1 MRDFVVVG
9 LSHRTAPV
17 EVRERLAIPPQD
29 LQRELRLIAES
40 TGFEEALLIS
50 TCNRVELYATSAS
63 PLDAVREAKETLV
76 RRLAG
81 AGGEDVLYQE
91 RGIDAVRHVFRV
103 ASSLDSLVVGEP
115 QILGQV
121 KEAFDAANEAG
132 TVGTL
137 LGRCFTQAFSTA
149 KRVRNETGIAEG
161 TVSVS
166 SIACELA
173 KKIFGNLEGRRTLLL
188 GAGEM
193 GESAARSLR
202 QTGTKLHVINRSDE
216 RADALAQACDG
227 RAVPYERLTTEL
239 AEADVV
245 IASTASPNFI
255 LTPKLMKS
263 VVRTRRHRPLFIID
277 IAVPRDVDP
286 RVGNM
291 DNVFVYDVDDLQQVA
306 EENLAVRAREAALAE
321 TIVEEEVEAFLTW
334 RRSLELAPTIVALR
348 KHFGQIAEDEVRRT
362 LGRLQS
368 LSDSDRG
375 AIEAMSRSLVNKL
388 LHHPMTELKSG
399 TGDPDGALLIDAV
412 RRLFRLSED
421 ETAEEQM
428 ATDRGEPVR
437 TGPEAQ
443 VARLA
448 TAATGSTG
456 EAE

>member
-17 EVRERLAIPPQD
+17 EVRERLAVAPD
-29 LQRELRLIAES
+29 RLQQELREFAAH
-40 TGFEEALLIS
+40 GPFDEAILIS
-50 TCNRVELYATSAS
+50 TCNRVELYATSAN
-63 PLDAVREAKETLV
+63 PIEAAKHAKEALAS
-76 RRLAG
+76 RLADL
-81 AGGEDVLYQE
+81 AAQEVLYQE
-91 RGIDAVRHVFRV
+91 RGVDVIRHVFRV

-121 KEAFDAANEAG
+121 KEAFDAAKEAG

-137 LGRCFTQAFSTA
+137 LGRCFTQAFATA

-202 QTGTKLHVINRSDE
+202 QTGTQLHVVNRSEE
-216 RADALAQACDG
+216 RAQKLADACGG
-227 RAVPYERLTTEL
+227 RAVPYERLSMEL
-239 AEADVV
+239 ADADVV

-255 LTPKLMKS
+255 LTPKLMKG
-263 VVRTRRHRPLFIID
+263 VVRTRRRRPLFIID

-306 EENLAVRAREAALAE
+306 EENLSVRAREAAQAE
-321 TIVEEEVEAFLTW
+321 HIVEEEVESFLSW

-348 KHFGQIAEDEVRRT
+348 KRFGQLAEDELQRA
-362 LGRLQS
+362 LPRLDS
-368 LSDSDRG
+368 ASPSDRDVL
-375 AIEAMSRSLVNKL
+375 EAMGRSLVNKL
-388 LHHPMTELKSG
+388 LHQPLTQLKARSG
-399 TGDPDGALLIDAV
+399 EPDGALLIDAV
-412 RRLFRLSED
+412 RRLFALPDEEAAVKEPSTANAKEATVTQLS
-421 ETAEEQM
+421 
-428 ATDRGEPVR
+428 
-437 TGPEAQ
+437 
-443 VARLA
+443 
-448 TAATGSTG
+448 AAAASGSTG
-456 EAE
+456 ESK

>member
-1 MRDFVVVG
+1 MMRDFVVVG

-17 EVRERLAIPPQD
+17 EVRERLAVAPDRLEQ
-29 LQRELRLIAES
+29 ELREIAAI
-40 TGFEEALLIS
+40 GYFDEALLVS
-50 TCNRVELYATSAS
+50 TCNRVELYATSVD
-63 PLDAVREAKETLV
+63 PIEAARNAKNTLAK
-76 RRLAG
+76 RLADPM
-81 AGGEDVLYQE
+81 ADEVLYQQ
-91 RGIDAVRHVFRV
+91 RGVDVVRHIFRV

-121 KEAFDAANEAG
+121 KEAFDAAKNAG

-137 LGRCFTQAFSTA
+137 LGRCFTQAFAAA
-149 KRVRNETGIAEG
+149 KRVRRETGIAEG

-202 QTGTKLHVINRSDE
+202 QTGTQLHVVNRSEE
-216 RADALAQACDG
+216 RAQALAESCGG
-227 RAVPYERLTTEL
+227 RVVPYERLTMEL

-245 IASTASPNFI
+245 IASTASPKFI
-255 LTPKLMKS
+255 LTPELMKG

-306 EENLAVRAREAALAE
+306 EENLAVRAREAAHAE
-321 TIVEEEVEAFLTW
+321 RIIEEEIDAFMRW

-348 KHFGQIAEDEVRRT
+348 KRFGEIADEELRRA
-362 LGRLQS
+362 LPRLEAVS
-368 LSDSDRG
+368 PADR
-375 AIEAMSRSLVNKL
+375 AVLEAMGRSLVNKL
-388 LHHPMTELKSG
+388 LHQPLTQLKAG
-399 TGDPDGALLIDAV
+399 AGEPDGALLIDAV
-412 RRLFRLSED
+412 RRLFVLPENDSVAQEPSAEGGADPNVSRL
-421 ETAEEQM
+421 
-428 ATDRGEPVR
+428 
-437 TGPEAQ
+437 
-443 VARLA
+443 
-448 TAATGSTG
+448 TAATTAPTG
-456 EAE
+456 ESK

>member
-1 MRDFVVVG
+1 MMRDFVVVG

-17 EVRERLAIPPQD
+17 EVRERLAVAPNR
-29 LQRELRLIAES
+29 LQQELREIANS
-40 TGFEEALLIS
+40 LQLDEALLIS
-50 TCNRVELYATSAS
+50 TCNRVELYATSPDPVGA
-63 PLDAVREAKETLV
+63 AKNAKEALAK
-76 RRLAG
+76 RLPDPG
-81 AGGEDVLYQE
+81 TENVLYQE
-91 RGIDAVRHVFRV
+91 RGIDVIRHAFRV

-121 KEAFDAANEAG
+121 KEAYDAAKGAG

-137 LGRCFTQAFSTA
+137 LGRCFTQAFAAA
-149 KRVRNETGIAEG
+149 KRVRRETGIAEG

-202 QTGTKLHVINRSDE
+202 QTGTTLHVINRSEE
-216 RADALAQACDG
+216 RARLLAESCGG
-227 RAVPYERLTTEL
+227 RAVSYERLPVEL

-245 IASTASPNFI
+245 VSSTASPHFI
-255 LTPKLMKS
+255 LTPELMKG

-321 TIVEEEVEAFLTW
+321 RIIEEEVETFLIW

-348 KHFGQIAEDEVRRT
+348 KRFGQVAEEELRRA
-362 LGRLQS
+362 LPRLQN
-368 LSDSDRG
+368 LSEPDR
-375 AIEAMSRSLVNKL
+375 AILEAMSRSLVNKL
-388 LHHPMTELKSG
+388 LHQPMMQLKAG
-399 TGDPDGALLIDAV
+399 AGGPDGALLIDAV
-412 RRLFRLSED
+412 RRLFAIAEDMSE
-421 ETAEEQM
+421 AEVDSTHANAEPNLTHLAP
-428 ATDRGEPVR
+428 AT
-437 TGPEAQ
+437 TGP
-443 VARLA
+443 
-448 TAATGSTG
+448 TG
-456 EAE
+456 ESK

>member
-17 EVRERLAIPPQD
+17 EVRERLAVPANQ
-29 LQRELRLIAES
+29 LEQELREIVAAE
-40 TGFEEALLIS
+40 GFDEALLIS
-50 TCNRVELYATSAS
+50 TCNRVELYATSPNPVEAVANARQALAKRLSDAAS
-63 PLDAVREAKETLV
+63 DE
-76 RRLAG
+76 
-81 AGGEDVLYQE
+81 VLYQE
-91 RGIDAVRHVFRV
+91 RGVDVIRHVFRV

-121 KEAFDAANEAG
+121 KEAFDAAQEAG

-137 LGRCFTQAFSTA
+137 LGRCFTQAFAAA

-202 QTGTKLHVINRSDE
+202 QTGANLHVINRSQE
-216 RADALAQACDG
+216 RATALAESCGG
-227 RAVPYERLTTEL
+227 RAVPYERITVEL

-245 IASTASPNFI
+245 IASTASPKFI
-255 LTPKLMKS
+255 LTPKLMKG

-306 EENLAVRAREAALAE
+306 EENLAVRAREAGQAE
-321 TIVEEEVEAFLTW
+321 RIIEEEVESFLTW

-348 KHFGQIAEDEVRRT
+348 KRFGQVADDELRRALNRIDG
-362 LGRLQS
+362 LGEP
-368 LSDSDRG
+368 DR
-375 AIEAMSRSLVNKL
+375 AVLEAMSRSLVNKL
-388 LHHPMTELKSG
+388 LHQPMTQLKAG
-399 TGDPDGALLIDAV
+399 AGEPDGALLIDAV
-412 RRLFRLSED
+412 RRLFALSED
-421 ETAEEQM
+421 EPHASEPSTQGSTEGTVTQLAP
-428 ATDRGEPVR
+428 AT
-437 TGPEAQ
+437 TGP
-443 VARLA
+443 
-448 TAATGSTG
+448 TG
-456 EAE
+456 ESK

>member
-17 EVRERLAIPPQD
+17 EVRERLAVTPDRLEQ
-29 LQRELRLIAES
+29 ELREIS
-40 TGFEEALLIS
+40 VKGRFDEALLIS
-50 TCNRVELYATSAS
+50 TCNRVELYATSAN
-63 PLDAVREAKETLV
+63 PIEAAQSAKKALAE
-76 RRLAG
+76 RLSEA
-81 AGGEDVLYQE
+81 ATDEVLYQQ
-91 RGIDAVRHVFRV
+91 RGVDVIRHVFRV

-121 KEAFDAANEAG
+121 KEAFDAAKGAG

-137 LGRCFTQAFSTA
+137 LGRCFTQAFATA
-149 KRVRNETGIAEG
+149 KRVRSETGIAEG

-166 SIACELA
+166 SIASELA

-202 QTGTKLHVINRSDE
+202 QTGTQLHVVNRSEE
-216 RADALAQACDG
+216 RAQKLAEACGG
-227 RAVPYERLTTEL
+227 RAVPYERLSIEL

-255 LTPKLMKS
+255 LTPKLMKG

-306 EENLAVRAREAALAE
+306 DENLSVRAREAAQAE
-321 TIVEEEVEAFLTW
+321 HIVEEEVESFLSW

-348 KHFGQIAEDEVRRT
+348 KRFAQIAEDELERA
-362 LGRLQS
+362 LPRLES
-368 LSDSDRG
+368 AGPSDRLVL
-375 AIEAMSRSLVNKL
+375 EAMGRSLVNKL
-388 LHHPMTELKSG
+388 LHQPLTQLKSG
-399 TGDPDGALLIDAV
+399 AGEPDGALLIDAV
-412 RRLFRLSED
+412 RRLFDLSEE
-421 ETAEEQM
+421 ETAAKEASTENAKEGTVTQLS
-428 ATDRGEPVR
+428 AAAAS
-437 TGPEAQ
+437 GP
-443 VARLA
+443 
-448 TAATGSTG
+448 TG
-456 EAE
+456 ESK

>member
-17 EVRERLAIPPQD
+17 EVRERLAVAPDRLAQ
-29 LQRELRLIAES
+29 ELREFAS
-40 TGFEEALLIS
+40 SGRFDEALLIS
-50 TCNRVELYATSAS
+50 TCNRVELYATSVDPVAAS
-63 PLDAVREAKETLV
+63 KNAKEAFAG
-76 RRLAG
+76 RLSEPVG
-81 AGGEDVLYQE
+81 DEVLYQE
-91 RGIDAVRHVFRV
+91 RGVDVIRHVFRV

-121 KEAFDAANEAG
+121 KEAFDAAKGAG

-137 LGRCFTQAFSTA
+137 LGRCFTQAFATA
-149 KRVRNETGIAEG
+149 KRVRRETGIAVG

-202 QTGTKLHVINRSDE
+202 QTGTQLHVVNRSDE
-216 RADALAQACDG
+216 RAQRLAEVCGG
-227 RAVPYERLTTEL
+227 RAVPYERLSVEL
-239 AEADVV
+239 ADADVV
-245 IASTASPNFI
+245 IASTASKKFI
-255 LTPKLMKS
+255 LTPELMKG

-306 EENLAVRAREAALAE
+306 EENLSVRAREAARAE
-321 TIVEEEVEAFLTW
+321 QIVEEEVEAFLSW

-348 KHFGQIAEDEVRRT
+348 KRFGQIAAEELERA
-362 LGRLQS
+362 LPRLEGAS
-368 LSDSDRG
+368 SSDR
-375 AIEAMSRSLVNKL
+375 AVLEAMGRSLVNKL
-388 LHHPMTELKSG
+388 LHQPMTQLKAG
-399 TGDPDGALLIDAV
+399 AGEPDGALLIDAV
-412 RRLFRLSED
+412 RRLFALSEQ
-421 ETAEEQM
+421 EAAAEV
-428 ATDRGEPVR
+428 AS
-437 TGPEAQ
+437 PEDSKD
-443 VARLA
+443 ARVGQLA
-448 TAATGSTG
+448 AAGATGSTG
-456 EAE
+456 ETK

>member
-17 EVRERLAIPPQD
+17 EVRERLAVAPDRLEQ
-29 LQRELRLIAES
+29 ELRQIAAN
-40 TGFEEALLIS
+40 GAFDEALLIS
-50 TCNRVELYATSAS
+50 TCNRVELYATSA
-63 PLDAVREAKETLV
+63 DTVEAGRNAKAALSE
-76 RRLAG
+76 RLRGSASD
-81 AGGEDVLYQE
+81 DVLYQE
-91 RGIDAVRHVFRV
+91 RGVDVIRHVFRV

-121 KEAFDAANEAG
+121 KEAFDAAKGAG

-137 LGRCFTQAFSTA
+137 LGRCFTQAFATA

-173 KKIFGNLEGRRTLLL
+173 KKIFGNLDGRRTLLL

-202 QTGTKLHVINRSDE
+202 QTGTNLHVINRSEE
-216 RADALAQACDG
+216 RGRKLAEACGG
-227 RAVPYERLTTEL
+227 RAVPYERLVTEL

-306 EENLAVRAREAALAE
+306 EENLSVRAREAAQAE
-321 TIVEEEVEAFLTW
+321 HIVEEEVESFLSW
-334 RRSLELAPTIVALR
+334 RRSLALAPTIVALR
-348 KHFGQIAEDEVRRT
+348 KRFGQIADEELQRT
-362 LGRLQS
+362 IPRLDGVS
-368 LSDSDRG
+368 HADR
-375 AIEAMSRSLVNKL
+375 AVLEAMGRSMVNKL
-388 LHHPMTELKSG
+388 LHQPMTQLKAG
-399 TGDPDGALLIDAV
+399 AGEPDSALLIDAV
-412 RRLFRLSED
+412 RRLFALSEAD
-421 ETAEEQM
+421 TAP
-428 ATDRGEPVR
+428 REPS
-437 TGPEAQ
+437 TEAAQ
-443 VARLA
+443 EASVAHLTA
-448 TAATGSTG
+448 AATGPAG
-456 EAE
+456 ESK

>member
-1 MRDFVVVG
+1 MRDFLVVG

-17 EVRERLAIPPQD
+17 EVRERLAVTPAR
-29 LQRELRLIAES
+29 LEHELREIA
-40 TGFEEALLIS
+40 TRGGFDEALLIS
-50 TCNRVELYATSAS
+50 TCNRVELYATSAN
-63 PLDAVREAKETLV
+63 PVEASKIAKSALTE
-76 RRLAG
+76 RLAG
-81 AGGEDVLYQE
+81 SADDDVLYQE
-91 RGIDAVRHVFRV
+91 RGVDVIRHVFRV

-121 KEAFDAANEAG
+121 KEAFDAAKSAG

-137 LGRCFTQAFSTA
+137 LGRCFTQAFATA

-202 QTGTKLHVINRSDE
+202 QTGTQLHVINRSEE
-216 RADALAQACDG
+216 RAQRLAEACGG
-227 RAVPYERLTTEL
+227 RAVPYERLSTEL
-239 AEADVV
+239 ADADVV
-245 IASTASPNFI
+245 IASTASPQFI
-255 LTPKLMKS
+255 LTPKLMKG

-306 EENLAVRAREAALAE
+306 EENLTVRAREAAQAE
-321 TIVEEEVEAFLTW
+321 HIVEEELEAFLSW

-348 KHFGQIAEDEVRRT
+348 KRFGQIAEEELQRT
-362 LGRLQS
+362 LPRLDSASQ
-368 LSDSDRG
+368 SDR
-375 AIEAMSRSLVNKL
+375 AVVEAMGRSLINKL
-388 LHHPMTELKSG
+388 LHQPMTQLKAG
-399 TGDPDGALLIDAV
+399 AGEPDGALLIDAV
-412 RRLFRLSED
+412 RRLFALSED
-421 ETAEEQM
+421 EAAAKEPSTESPKEAKVTKLTTA
-428 ATDRGEPVR
+428 
-437 TGPEAQ
+437 
-443 VARLA
+443 
-448 TAATGSTG
+448 AATGTRG
-456 EAE
+456 ESK

>member
-17 EVRERLAIPPQD
+17 EVRERLAVAPGE
-29 LQRELRLIAES
+29 LERELRDLAAE
-40 TGFEEALLIS
+40 TGLEEALLIS
-50 TCNRVELYATSAS
+50 TCNRVELYATSRN
-63 PLDAVREAKETLV
+63 PVDAAHEAKETMAKRLV
-76 RRLAG
+76 GIADH
-81 AGGEDVLYQE
+81 DVLYQE
-91 RGIDAVRHVFRV
+91 RGIDVVRHIFRV

-137 LGRCFTQAFSTA
+137 LNRCFSQAFSTA

-173 KKIFGNLEGRRTLLL
+173 KKIFGNLQGRRTLLL

-193 GESAARSLR
+193 GEAAARSLR

-216 RADALAQACDG
+216 RAEALARACDG
-227 RAVPYERLTTEL
+227 RAVPYEQLTTEL

-245 IASTASPNFI
+245 IASTASPQFI

-286 RVGNM
+286 RIGNM

-306 EENLAVRAREAALAE
+306 EENLAVRAREAAQAE
-321 TIVEEEVEAFLTW
+321 RIIEEEVESFISW

-348 KHFGQIAEDEVRRT
+348 KRFGEVAEEELRRA
-362 LGRLQS
+362 LPRLEGVG
-368 LSDSDRG
+368 DADR
-375 AIEAMSRSLVNKL
+375 AVLEAMSRSLVNKL
-388 LHHPMTELKSG
+388 LHQPMTELKAG
-399 TGDPDGALLIDAV
+399 AGQPDGALLIDAV
-412 RRLFRLSED
+412 RRLFALADDSSESR
-421 ETAEEQM
+421 ESQAESNV
-428 ATDRGEPVR
+428 TPI
-437 TGPEAQ
+437 
-443 VARLA
+443 
-448 TAATGSTG
+448 TAARGQTG
-456 EAE
+456 ESK

>member
-17 EVRERLAIPPQD
+17 EVRERLAVPPGRLEQ
-29 LQRELRLIAES
+29 ELREISAN
-40 TGFEEALLIS
+40 GRFDEALLIS
-50 TCNRVELYATSAS
+50 TCNRVELYATSANPIEAAQS
-63 PLDAVREAKETLV
+63 AKKALAERLSDAATDE
-76 RRLAG
+76 
-81 AGGEDVLYQE
+81 VLYQQ
-91 RGIDAVRHVFRV
+91 RGVDVIRHVFRV

-121 KEAFDAANEAG
+121 KEAFDAAKGAG

-137 LGRCFTQAFSTA
+137 LGRCFTQAFATA

-166 SIACELA
+166 SIASELA

-202 QTGTKLHVINRSDE
+202 QTGTQLHVINRSEE
-216 RADALAQACDG
+216 RAQKLAEACGG
-227 RAVPYERLTTEL
+227 RAVPYERLSIEL

-255 LTPKLMKS
+255 LTPKLMKG

-306 EENLAVRAREAALAE
+306 DENLSVRAKEAAQAE
-321 TIVEEEVEAFLTW
+321 HIVEEEVESFLSW

-348 KHFGQIAEDEVRRT
+348 KRFAQIAEEELQRA
-362 LGRLQS
+362 LPRLES
-368 LSDSDRG
+368 GGPSDRLVL
-375 AIEAMSRSLVNKL
+375 EAMGRSLINKL
-388 LHHPMTELKSG
+388 LHQPLTQLKAG
-399 TGDPDGALLIDAV
+399 AGEPDGALLIDAL
-412 RRLFRLSED
+412 RRLFDLSAE
-421 ETAEEQM
+421 ETASK
-428 ATDRGEPVR
+428 EPSTENAKEGTV
-437 TGPEAQ
+437 TQLSAAAASGP
-443 VARLA
+443 
-448 TAATGSTG
+448 TG
-456 EAE
+456 ESK

>member
-17 EVRERLAIPPQD
+17 EVRERLAVAPTD
-29 LQRELRLIAES
+29 LQRELREIATDS
-40 TGFEEALLIS
+40 GLEEVLLIS
-50 TCNRVELYATSAS
+50 TCNRVELYATSAN
-63 PLDAVREAKETLV
+63 PLEAARDAKQTLTK
-76 RRLAG
+76 RLGDAAG
-81 AGGEDVLYQE
+81 EGVLYQE

-121 KEAFDAANEAG
+121 KDAFDAAKEAG
-132 TVGTL
+132 TIGTL
-137 LGRCFTQAFSTA
+137 LGRCFTQAFATA

-173 KKIFGNLEGRRTLLL
+173 KKIFGNLEGRQTLLL

-202 QTGTKLHVINRSDE
+202 QTGTNLHIINRSEE
-216 RADALAQACDG
+216 RAQMLAIACDG
-227 RAVPYERLTTEL
+227 RAVPYERLATEL
-239 AEADVV
+239 SDADVV
-245 IASTASPNFI
+245 IASTASPQFI
-255 LTPKLMKS
+255 LTPQLMKS

-321 TIVEEEVEAFLTW
+321 RIIEDEVESFLSW

-348 KHFGQIAEDEVRRT
+348 KRFGQVAEEELRRALPR
-362 LGRLQS
+362 LGGLGE
-368 LSDSDRG
+368 SDR
-375 AIEAMSRSLVNKL
+375 AVLEAMSRSLVNKL
-388 LHHPMTELKSG
+388 LHQPMTELKAG
-399 TGDPDGALLIDAV
+399 AGEPDGALLIDAV
-412 RRLFRLSED
+412 RRLFALSEH
-421 ETAEEQM
+421 ETPPEETSTQTSAEANVSQLT
-428 ATDRGEPVR
+428 A
-437 TGPEAQ
+437 
-443 VARLA
+443 
-448 TAATGSTG
+448 AATGPTG
-456 EAE
+456 DTK

>member
-17 EVRERLAIPPQD
+17 EVRERLAVAPDRLEQ
-29 LQRELRLIAES
+29 ELREIS
-40 TGFEEALLIS
+40 VKGRFDEALLIS
-50 TCNRVELYATSAS
+50 TCNRVELYATSAN
-63 PLDAVREAKETLV
+63 PIEAAQSAKKALAE
-76 RRLAG
+76 RLSEA
-81 AGGEDVLYQE
+81 ATDEVLYQQ
-91 RGIDAVRHVFRV
+91 RGVDVIRHVFRV

-121 KEAFDAANEAG
+121 KEAFDAAKGAG

-137 LGRCFTQAFSTA
+137 LGRCFTQAFATA
-149 KRVRNETGIAEG
+149 KRVRSETGIAEG

-166 SIACELA
+166 SIASELA

-202 QTGTKLHVINRSDE
+202 QTGTQLHVVNRSEE
-216 RADALAQACDG
+216 RAQKLAEACGG
-227 RAVPYERLTTEL
+227 RAVAYERLSIEL

-255 LTPKLMKS
+255 LTPKLMKG

-306 EENLAVRAREAALAE
+306 DENLSVRAREAAQAE
-321 TIVEEEVEAFLTW
+321 HIVEEEVESFLSW

-348 KHFGQIAEDEVRRT
+348 KRFAQIAEDELQRA
-362 LGRLQS
+362 LPRLES
-368 LSDSDRG
+368 AGPSDRLVL
-375 AIEAMSRSLVNKL
+375 EAMGRSLVNKL
-388 LHHPMTELKSG
+388 LHQPLTQLKSG
-399 TGDPDGALLIDAV
+399 AGEPDGALLIDAV
-412 RRLFRLSED
+412 RRLFDLSED
-421 ETAEEQM
+421 ETA
-428 ATDRGEPVR
+428 AK
-437 TGPEAQ
+437 EASTESAKEGTVTQ
-443 VARLA
+443 LS
-448 TAATGSTG
+448 TAAASGPTG
-456 EAE
+456 ESK

>member
-17 EVRERLAIPPQD
+17 EVRERLAVSPDRLEQ
-29 LQRELRLIAES
+29 ELREIAS
-40 TGFEEALLIS
+40 NGHFDEALLIS
-50 TCNRVELYATSAS
+50 TCNRVELYATSAN
-63 PLDAVREAKETLV
+63 PIAAAQNARDAFAE
-76 RRLAG
+76 RLSNPVG
-81 AGGEDVLYQE
+81 DGVLYQE
-91 RGIDAVRHVFRV
+91 RGVDVIRHVFRV

-121 KEAFDAANEAG
+121 KEAFDAARGAG

-137 LGRCFTQAFSTA
+137 LGRCFTQAFATA
-149 KRVRNETGIAEG
+149 KRVRYETGIAEG

-202 QTGTKLHVINRSDE
+202 QTGTQLHVVNRSEE
-216 RADALAQACDG
+216 RAQRLAEVCGG
-227 RAVPYERLTTEL
+227 RAVPYERLSLEL
-239 AEADVV
+239 ADADVV
-245 IASTASPNFI
+245 IASTASEKFI
-255 LTPKLMKS
+255 LTPELMKG

-306 EENLAVRAREAALAE
+306 EENLSVRAREAARAE
-321 TIVEEEVEAFLTW
+321 QIVEEEVESFLSW

-348 KHFGQIAEDEVRRT
+348 KRFGQIAAEELERT
-362 LGRLQS
+362 VPRL
-368 LSDSDRG
+368 DSASPADR
-375 AIEAMSRSLVNKL
+375 AVLEAMSRSLVNKL
-388 LHHPMTELKSG
+388 LHQPMTQLKAG
-399 TGDPDGALLIDAV
+399 AGGPDGALLIDAV
-412 RRLFRLSED
+412 RRLFALSE
-421 ETAEEQM
+421 EEAAAKDA
-428 ATDRGEPVR
+428 ATDDSKDAAVSQL
-437 TGPEAQ
+437 A
-443 VARLA
+443 AA
-448 TAATGSTG
+448 TASTG
-456 EAE
+456 ESK

>member
-17 EVRERLAIPPQD
+17 EVREQLAVAPKS
-29 LQRELRLIAES
+29 LERELRGLAS
-40 TGFEEALLIS
+40 AAGFEEALLIS
-50 TCNRVELYATSAS
+50 TCNRVELYATSPNPLQAS
-63 PLDAVREAKETLV
+63 QTARQILAE
-76 RRLAG
+76 RLAG
-81 AGGEDVLYQE
+81 AASDEVLYQE
-91 RGIDAVRHVFRV
+91 RGIDVVRHVFRV

-132 TVGTL
+132 TMGTL
-137 LGRCFTQAFSTA
+137 LGRCFTQAFATA

-166 SIACELA
+166 SIACVLA
-173 KKIFGNLEGRRTLLL
+173 KKIFGDLEGRRTLLL

-216 RADALAQACDG
+216 RARKLAEACGG
-227 RAVPYERLTTEL
+227 RAVSYERLTTEL

-245 IASTASPNFI
+245 IASTASPKFI
-255 LTPKLMKS
+255 LTPELMKS

-321 TIVEEEVEAFLTW
+321 RIIEEEVESFLTW

-348 KHFGQIAEDEVRRT
+348 KRFGRVAEEELKRALPR
-362 LGRLQS
+362 LGAVN
-368 LSDSDRG
+368 DSDR
-375 AIEAMSRSLVNKL
+375 AVLEAMSRSLVNKL
-388 LHHPMTELKSG
+388 LHAPMTELKAG
-399 TGDPDGALLIDAV
+399 AGEPDGALLIDAV
-412 RRLFRLSED
+412 RRLFALSED
-421 ETAEEQM
+421 EPETEPAPSTRTA
-428 ATDRGEPVR
+428 GEASVTP
-437 TGPEAQ
+437 
-443 VARLA
+443 LA
-448 TAATGSTG
+448 AATGSTG
-456 EAE
+456 ESK

>member
-17 EVRERLAIPPQD
+17 EIRERLAVAPDD
-29 LQRELRLIAES
+29 LQDELRTIATE
-40 TGFEEALLIS
+40 GEFDEALLIS
-50 TCNRVELYATSAS
+50 TCNRVELYATSSDPTGA
-63 PLDAVREAKETLV
+63 AQRAKSALV
-76 RRLAG
+76 RRLASS
-81 AGGEDVLYQE
+81 ATGEVLYQE
-91 RGIDAVRHVFRV
+91 RGVDVVRHVFRV

-121 KEAFDAANEAG
+121 KEAYDAAKGAG

-137 LGRCFTQAFSTA
+137 IGRCFTQAFSTA

-173 KKIFGNLEGRRTLLL
+173 KKIFGNLDGRRTLLL

-193 GESAARSLR
+193 GEAAARSLR
-202 QTGTKLHVINRSDE
+202 QTGTQLHVVNRSDE
-216 RADALAQACDG
+216 KAQSLAHACSG
-227 RAVPYERLTTEL
+227 RAVSYEQLPVEL

-245 IASTASPNFI
+245 IASTASPKFI
-255 LTPKLMKS
+255 LTPELMKG

-306 EENLAVRAREAALAE
+306 EENLSVRAREAAQAE
-321 TIVEEEVEAFLTW
+321 HIVEEEVESFLSW

-348 KHFGQIAEDEVRRT
+348 KRFGEIADEELLRT
-362 LGRLQS
+362 LPRLEDIS
-368 LSDSDRG
+368 PKDR
-375 AIEAMSRSLVNKL
+375 AVLEAMGRSMVNKF
-388 LHHPMTELKSG
+388 LHQPLTQLKAG
-399 TGDPDGALLIDAV
+399 AGEPDGALLIDAV
-412 RRLFRLSED
+412 RRLFGLSEEEPVAD
-421 ETAEEQM
+421 GRKSQSTAEPNVTQL
-428 ATDRGEPVR
+428 TP
-437 TGPEAQ
+437 
-443 VARLA
+443 
-448 TAATGSTG
+448 AATGTTG
-456 EAE
+456 ESK

>member
-17 EVRERLAIPPQD
+17 EVRERLAVAPQD
-29 LQRELRLIAES
+29 LERELREIAAHARL
-40 TGFEEALLIS
+40 EEALLIS
-50 TCNRVELYATSAS
+50 TCNRVELYATSAN
-63 PLDAVREAKETLV
+63 PLQATQEAKQTLAK
-76 RRLAG
+76 RLGDAAG
-81 AGGEDVLYQE
+81 DEVLYQE
-91 RGIDAVRHVFRV
+91 RGIDVVRHLFRV

-121 KEAFDAANEAG
+121 KEAFDAATEAG

-137 LGRCFTQAFSTA
+137 LGRCFTQAFATA

-202 QTGTKLHVINRSDE
+202 QTGTHLHVINRSEE
-216 RADALAQACDG
+216 RAQALAESCDG
-227 RAVPYERLTTEL
+227 RAVPYEHLTTEL
-239 AEADVV
+239 VEADVV
-245 IASTASPNFI
+245 IASTASPKFI
-255 LTPKLMKS
+255 LTPQLMKG

-321 TIVEEEVEAFLTW
+321 HIVEDEVESFLTW

-348 KHFGQIAEDEVRRT
+348 KRFGQVAEEELRRA
-362 LGRLQS
+362 LPRLQS
-368 LSDSDRG
+368 LSEPDR
-375 AIEAMSRSLVNKL
+375 AVLEAMSRSLVNKL
-388 LHHPMTELKSG
+388 LHQPMTELKAG
-399 TGDPDGALLIDAV
+399 AGAPDGALLIDAV
-412 RRLFRLSED
+412 RRLFALSEEEARPS
-421 ETAEEQM
+421 ETSTQPSAEGKVTQLT
-428 ATDRGEPVR
+428 A
-437 TGPEAQ
+437 
-443 VARLA
+443 
-448 TAATGSTG
+448 AATGPTG
-456 EAE
+456 ESK

>member
-17 EVRERLAIPPQD
+17 EVRERLAVAPDRLEQ
-29 LQRELRLIAES
+29 ELREIAS
-40 TGFEEALLIS
+40 KGRFDEALLIS
-50 TCNRVELYATSAS
+50 TCNRVELYATSVDPTA
-63 PLDAVREAKETLV
+63 AVQNAKEAFAG
-76 RRLAG
+76 RLSDPVG
-81 AGGEDVLYQE
+81 DNVLYQE
-91 RGIDAVRHVFRV
+91 RGVDVIRHVFRV

-121 KEAFDAANEAG
+121 KDAFDAAKGAG

-137 LGRCFTQAFSTA
+137 LGRCFTQAFATA
-149 KRVRNETGIAEG
+149 KRVRHETGIAEG

-202 QTGTKLHVINRSDE
+202 QTGTQLHVINRSEE
-216 RADALAQACDG
+216 RAQQLAKVCNG
-227 RAVPYERLTTEL
+227 RAVPYERLSLEL
-239 AEADVV
+239 ADADVV
-245 IASTASPNFI
+245 IASTASDKFI
-255 LTPKLMKS
+255 LTPELMKG

-306 EENLAVRAREAALAE
+306 EENLSVRAREAARAE
-321 TIVEEEVEAFLTW
+321 QIVEEEVEAFLSW

-348 KHFGQIAEDEVRRT
+348 KRFGQIAAEELQRA
-362 LGRLQS
+362 LPRLDGAS
-368 LSDSDRG
+368 SSDR
-375 AIEAMSRSLVNKL
+375 AVLEAMGRSLVNKL
-388 LHHPMTELKSG
+388 LHQPMTQLKAG
-399 TGDPDGALLIDAV
+399 AGEPDGALLIDAV
-412 RRLFRLSED
+412 RRLFALSD
-421 ETAEEQM
+421 EE
-428 ATDRGEPVR
+428 ATTKEAS
-437 TGPEAQ
+437 TGDTQEATVTQ
-443 VARLA
+443 LA
-448 TAATGSTG
+448 TAAATGSTG
-456 EAE
+456 ESK